1 MTREELERASKLL
14 KEAAEATDGDVQEQ
28 LYEQSD
34 QLAKLATRD
43 QGPDHGRL
51 ARHMTT
57 LHDLAEE
64 LDGDVAETVRE
75 ARQEVLEYRKDVP
88 GV

>member
-1 MTREELERASKLL
+1 MTRAELERASNLL
-14 KEAAEATDGDVQEQ
+14 KEAAEATDGDVQER

-34 QLAKLATRD
+34 QLAKLATRE

-51 ARHMTT
+51 ARHMTV
-57 LHDLAEE
+57 LHDLAED

-75 ARQEVLEYRKDVP
+75 ARSEVLEYRKGVP

>member
-1 MTREELERASKLL
+1 MTRPELERASNLL
-14 KEAAEATDGDVQEQ
+14 KEAAEATDGETQQQ

-51 ARHMTT
+51 ARHMTV
-57 LHDLAEE
+57 LHDLAEA

>member
-1 MTREELERASKLL
+1 MTREELERASMLL

-51 ARHMTT
+51 ARHMTV

-64 LDGDVAETVRE
+64 LDGDVAETVRD

>member
-1 MTREELERASKLL
+1 MTREELQTASQLL
-14 KEAAEATDGDVQEQ
+14 KEAAEATDGDVQAR

-34 QLAKLATRD
+34 QLAKLADRE

-51 ARHMTT
+51 ARHMTV
-57 LHDLAEE
+57 LHELAES

-75 ARQEVLEYRKDVP
+75 ARQQVLEYRKGVP

>member
-1 MTREELERASKLL
+1 MSRPELERASQLL
-14 KEAAEATDGDVQEQ
+14 KEAAEATDGEVQEQ
-28 LYEQSD
+28 LYDQSD

-57 LHDLAEE
+57 LNDLAEE
-64 LDGDVAETVRE
+64 VDGDVEETVRE

>member
-1 MTREELERASKLL
+1 MTREELQTASKLL
-14 KEAAEATDGDVQEQ
+14 KDAAEQTTGDVQER

-34 QLAKLATRD
+34 QIAALATRD

-51 ARHMTT
+51 DRHMNV
-57 LHDLAEE
+57 LHDLANE
-64 LDGDVAETVRE
+64 LDGDVSEKVAE
-75 ARQEVLEYRKDVP
+75 ARSQLFEYRKGVP